1 MNYFYSKKIVL
12 VSAMVAS
19 FSFAFRASATTYFT
33 DSGTYNSTVT
43 SNNAIFNLT
52 SPIPSGT
59 SLKVGYDVISYPA
72 SPFKMMV
79 FFNGGSSGIGFSSS
93 NIVIG
98 ANQILVTTTGSV
110 TTFEIRP
117 QWRTDSASI
126 TNIFLESY
134 VLISGPSTS
143 DTQLSLQNTAQ
154 HLQGVYAL
162 QTSAINTGLTY
173 DCTLFDKN
181 NICVSVGGRYNRV
194 NTGDV
199 NATNGLI
206 IGAYRPLDNVRVGA
220 WLDQNLVV
228 NSNNGIKLNN
238 GAPMFGVFGV
248 WNQDK
253 SGNGLEVKVAA
264 GYGDRDM
271 TITRSAVGTSEAG
284 SGSTKHST
292 HGLAAVLSYN
302 VPVDPMWTASPYAG
316 VRYTK
321 SKANGYSEA
330 AISAVTAPL
339 TYDALTQESY
349 TALAG
354 LKMTGRI
361 LSNAGVFAS
370 AGIEQDFSNKTGTYS
385 ATGVTGLTPVT
396 FNPNVNK
403 TRPVVSLGAWYDID
417 KSQRLGLSGIYRTE
431 AFQSTNT
438 LSALATY
445 TVGF

>member
-1 MNYFYSKKIVL
+1 
-12 VSAMVAS
+12 MVAS

-72 SPFKMMV
+72 SPFKMMF
-79 FFNGGSSGIGFSSS
+79 FFNGGSSGIGISSS

-98 ANQILVTTTGSV
+98 ANQILGATTGSV

-117 QWRTDSASI
+117 QWSTDSASI

-143 DTQLSLQNTAQ
+143 DTQSSLQNTAQ

-194 NTGDV
+194 NTGGV

-302 VPVDPMWTASPYAG
+302 FPVDPMWTASPYAG